1 MYLMS
6 KLASKK
12 WQQERPIQLERSV
25 PESNM
30 TSQKHVQSLQKGHS
44 KSIFKINIEINKKFN
59 IFSENVIF
67 QLILKKSI
75 KKDQININKKSI

>member
-1 MYLMS
+1 MS

-12 WQQERPIQLERSV
+12 WHKERPIQLERTV

-30 TSQKHVQSLQKGHS
+30 TSQKHVQPLQKWHS
-44 KSIFKINIEINKKFN
+44 KSIFKINIEINIKFN

-67 QLILKKSI
+67 QLILKNSI